1 MFRRNRGKRYDELI
15 KAGFRPFEAKWL
27 SMIPFSKHP
36 AMKLIIRKRRKLHE
50 KRLREANMKGWSE
63 IKRQRIWNART
74 RKMYQRRHWICRS
87 DHPRGQGPRA
97 GEPNCFSL
105 YRHYERNETMP
116 LPGDSKGPDALATG
130 AGKPWE
136 LDQAQVLLFRA
147 RYAWRRSDFDQYQS
161 AVAELDNII
170 SHSSGKK
177 KEMLTAARNKLQR
190 R

>member
-50 KRLREANMKGWSE
+50 KRLREANKKGWGE

-87 DHPRGQGPRA
+87 DHPRGEGPRA
-97 GEPNCFSL
+97 G
-105 YRHYERNETMP
+105 
-116 LPGDSKGPDALATG
+116 
-130 AGKPWE
+130 
-136 LDQAQVLLFRA
+136 
-147 RYAWRRSDFDQYQS
+147 
-161 AVAELDNII
+161 
-170 SHSSGKK
+170 
-177 KEMLTAARNKLQR
+177 
-190 R
+190 